1 MIFTATELPGAYTIE
16 PERHEDKRGFFART
30 WCTREFQ
37 VQGLNPQLAQ
47 CSISYN
53 ARRGTLRGMHY
64 QVPPS
69 QEAKLIR
76 CTRGAIYD
84 VIVDLR
90 SASKTLTHY
99 LGIELT
105 ADNHTMLYVPE
116 GCAHGFMTLE
126 DHTEVFYQMSQV
138 FSPDHARG
146 VRWNDPA
153 FGIEWPNLEPI
164 MLERDRTYPDFT
176 LEGQA

>member
-1 MIFTATELPGAYTIE
+1 VIFTPTAVPGAYIIE
-16 PERHEDKRGFFART
+16 PERHVDKRGFFART

-37 VQGLNPQLAQ
+37 VQGLNPQVAQ
-47 CSISYN
+47 CSISHN
-53 ARRGTLRGMHY
+53 ARRGTLRGLHY
-64 QVPPS
+64 QVSPF

-90 SASKTLTHY
+90 SASETFTHCAG
-99 LGIELT
+99 LELT
-105 ADNHTMLYVPE
+105 ADNRTMLYVPE

-126 DHTEVFYQMSQV
+126 DDTEVFYQMSQIL
-138 FSPDHARG
+138 SPDHAKG

-164 MLERDRTYPDFT
+164 MLERDRSYPDFAF
-176 LEGQA
+176 EGLA